1 MGASISVPVG
11 PSRGA
16 FREACVGL
24 LQELRQGLSDNPM
37 DGVVGAS
44 TGVSMGGGFYRGLFV
59 PSENPMRGPVA
70 LPKTYKK
77 IVMTV
82 ILNGFRTKNIKKTV
96 TTVILNGFRTKN
108 NRKGLLVL
116 LF

>member
-1 MGASISVPVG
+1 MGASISLPVG

-44 TGVSMGGGFYRGLFV
+44 TGVSMGGGFYRGLIV
-59 PSENPMRGPVA
+59 LSGNPMRGLVA

-77 IVMTV
+77 SVITV
-82 ILNGFRTKNIKKTV
+82 ILNGFRSKNLQKDCYYCYV
-96 TTVILNGFRTKN
+96 EWFQV
-108 NRKGLLVL
+108 
-116 LF
+116 

>member
-1 MGASISVPVG
+1 MGASVSLPVG

-44 TGVSMGGGFYRGLFV
+44 
-59 PSENPMRGPVA
+59 
-70 LPKTYKK
+70 K
-77 IVMTV
+77 IVQ
-82 ILNGFRTKNIKKTV
+82 GFLWEGASTGASLSSQRIQ
-96 TTVILNGFRTKN
+96 
-108 NRKGLLVL
+108 
-116 LF
+116 

>member
-1 MGASISVPVG
+1 MGASVSLPVG

-59 PSENPMRGPVA
+59 P
-70 LPKTYKK
+70 
-77 IVMTV
+77 
-82 ILNGFRTKNIKKTV
+82 FRESNEGAGCFAKSIQKDCYYCY
-96 TTVILNGFRTKN
+96 F
-108 NRKGLLVL
+108 GLFQV
-116 LF
+116 